1 MSLSRLVCMDEMMV
15 PYKGHCCRFRQHM
28 RKKPTNMAL
37 QVWALWCNVGKH
49 VYDVE
54 IYLGALQVLQERC
67 TSNGNWAWGNH
78 LPSDRGDL
86 SIRATPW
93 WQIKFMQYVDVQDHM
108 HESYTSHLGTKKR
121 VASFGIF
128 CIEYN
133 HYDHLHFLQGA
144 RKRRQ
149 GFTAEFKN
157 MFLWVIETNPIAFS
171 LICYD
176 ALREFVS
183 MW

>member
-1 MSLSRLVCMDEMMV
+1 
-15 PYKGHCCRFRQHM
+15 
-28 RKKPTNMAL
+28 
-37 QVWALWCNVGKH
+37 
-49 VYDVE
+49 
-54 IYLGALQVLQERC
+54 
-67 TSNGNWAWGNH
+67 
-78 LPSDRGDL
+78 
-86 SIRATPW
+86 
-93 WQIKFMQYVDVQDHM
+93 MQYVDVQDHM

-157 MFLWVIETNPIAFS
+157 MFLWVIETNPIVFS
-171 LICYD
+171 PICYD
-176 ALREFVS
+176 ALREFALVEMMCPYQQKTNS
-183 MW
+183 KSLVLPFVPVALVWTAFNADVLIQLC